1 MSQELGRIASSAV
14 VVIHD
19 EIPDA
24 DEYVVILKEAGL
36 GRLELAAAV
45 DAQRE
50 PSTYVTADAVI
61 ILCNTLNASVER
73 ILVGIREG
81 DPDAP
86 VVIIVAVRGLRLDDL
101 RRVGTRGATAVVVL
115 GAPTRLFYRQVAAI
129 IGRTRR
135 KRKSVRPK

>member
-1 MSQELGRIASSAV
+1 MSEELGRIASSAV

-24 DEYVVILKEAGL
+24 EDYVMILKEAGL
-36 GRLELAAAV
+36 GRLELAAAA

-61 ILCNTLNASVER
+61 ILCNALNASVER

-81 DPDAP
+81 DPDAL

>member
-24 DEYVVILKEAGL
+24 EDYVMILKEAGL
-36 GRLELAAAV
+36 GRLELAAAA

-61 ILCNTLNASVER
+61 ILCNALNASVER

-81 DPDAP
+81 DPDAL

>member
-24 DEYVVILKEAGL
+24 EEYVMILKEAGL
-36 GRLELAAAV
+36 GRLELAAAA

-61 ILCNTLNASVER
+61 ILCNALNASVER

-81 DPDAP
+81 DPDAL